1 MRITRDGYK
10 TFSLSLSLSV
20 IELLAAGDV
29 EGVTEVPC
37 GDAVGPSLAITAS
50 AWTTL
55 EIGVAWR
62 PGVDGSLVVRDVV
75 NASSYTIALLVS
87 RLPIATQEIQ
97 ARATH
102 LRLQRLLGDLE
113 GLELGE
119 DLGEDCVLGRHAD
132 RRAKGKRERE
142 QRRNPQ
148 ALKEP
153 ARTISEAEGLHGARG
168 SAYLT

>member
-1 MRITRDGYK
+1 M
-10 TFSLSLSLSV
+10 SLSA

-62 PGVDGSLVVRDVV
+62 PGVDGSLVMRDVV
-75 NASSYTIALLVS
+75 NASSYIIALLVS

-102 LRLQRLLGDLE
+102 LRLQRLLRDLE

-119 DLGEDCVLGRHAD
+119 DLGEDCVGDGHGGCRTRETTRWR
-132 RRAKGKRERE
+132 RRA
-142 QRRNPQ
+142 
-148 ALKEP
+148 L
-153 ARTISEAEGLHGARG
+153 
-168 SAYLT
+168 